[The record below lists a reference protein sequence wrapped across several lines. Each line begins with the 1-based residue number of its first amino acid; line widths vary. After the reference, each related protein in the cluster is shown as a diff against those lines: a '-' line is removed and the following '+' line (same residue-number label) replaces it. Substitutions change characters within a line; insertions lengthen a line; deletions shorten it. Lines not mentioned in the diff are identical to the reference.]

1 MINADNGPDN
11 SGVRSQWLKRLIE
24 FSALENIKIH
34 LAYYPPY
41 HSKYNPIERVF
52 GVLENYWNG
61 DPLRTVEKAL
71 GFARAMTYNG
81 VHPITQ
87 LVSKV
92 YFKGVKLNNKARQH
106 YERALSR
113 LVELRKWFITI
124 EPVRAR
130 QICELAINSE

>member
-24 FSALENIKIH
+24 FSALKNIKVQ

-61 DPLRTVEKAL
+61 DPLRSVEKAL
-71 GFARAMTYNG
+71 GFASEMTYNG

-87 LVSKV
+87 LIPKI
-92 YFKGVKLNNKARQH
+92 YAKGVKLSNKARQH

-113 LVELRKWFITI
+113 LPELRKWFITI
-124 EPVRAR
+124 EPEIAR
-130 QICELAINSE
+130 HICELAICTE